1 MKKKEEA
8 SVQTK
13 KDNIGRVSSQWLLYQ
28 IENWKNYSFHLSQRY
43 KYRVHVTIFGLSIN
57 QSINKLNIANIINQ
71 INVDLY
77 ANYIH
82 PM

>member
-1 MKKKEEA
+1 MKKKKEEA
-8 SVQTK
+8 RVQTE

-57 QSINKLNIANIINQ
+57 KLNIANIINQ

-77 ANYIH
+77 ANSIH

>member
-8 SVQTK
+8 RVQTK

-57 QSINKLNIANIINQ
+57 KLNIANIINK

-77 ANYIH
+77 ANSIH